1 MEERFETF
9 TILINRINRNIRKI
23 KNQEMAAYNLK
34 SIHVSCLYYLRL
46 SGNLTAAELSERC
59 EEDKA
64 AVSRALD
71 YLEREGYLEAS
82 TKSPKR
88 YKRPLVLTEKGKQA
102 GDAIVSKIDQV
113 LREVDDSLTHDQR
126 EVFYQNLTA
135 ISNRLDVIA
144 QKSAQL

>member
-1 MEERFETF
+1 M
-9 TILINRINRNIRKI
+9 
-23 KNQEMAAYNLK
+23 
-34 SIHVSCLYYLRL
+34 
-46 SGNLTAAELSERC
+46 TAAELSERC

-71 YLEREGYLEAS
+71 YLEREGYLEAP

-113 LREVDDSLTHDQR
+113 LHEVDDSLTHDQR

>member
-1 MEERFETF
+1 M
-9 TILINRINRNIRKI
+9 
-23 KNQEMAAYNLK
+23 
-34 SIHVSCLYYLRL
+34 
-46 SGNLTAAELSERC
+46 TAAELSDRC

-71 YLEREGYLEAS
+71 YLEREGYLEAP

-88 YKRPLVLTEKGKQA
+88 YKRPLVLTEKGEQA
-102 GDAIVSKIDQV
+102 GDVIVSKIDQV

-135 ISNRLDVIA
+135 ISNRLDAIA